1 MKKYSL
7 LTVCF
12 NMALLYG
19 QIDSTRKIEVD
30 LEFRPRTE
38 FRYGYQQLRNDTVS
52 PSYFTTNRSRI
63 NLTYTQHRFRFH
75 TSFQDVRVFGQYGQ
89 KSTSGS
95 LSVFEAYV
103 DAYFNNNWFV
113 RIGRQAV
120 ELDNKRLFSKANWDQ
135 YSRAHDGFN
144 LTYKNSKV
152 ESEAMLFFN
161 QTETPNFGTNF
172 SPTNFSNYKFLA
184 LHHFKTKLSNSL
196 DALTIN
202 AYDGYQSLS
211 NSEVLY
217 MRGTSGGRLTWHK
230 NDVSATLSGYYQYG
244 QLQSGNKINA
254 YYFQPEIKIKLK
266 NLTSQLGMEYMSGD
280 DTSSKSTVS
289 NSFIPLYG
297 VAHSF
302 MGHMDYFTKFPQN
315 TNNGGL
321 INPYLFLQYD
331 INKKLSLKADAHVF
345 MLQNTVLDK
354 NYNVIN
360 PYLGFEND
368 LSIQYKINEFTTLDY
383 EFSYMLPTSSM
394 EVLKGGNHN
403 LLPIWSYLMITFK
416 PNIINQI
423 LRKK

>member
-1 MKKYSL
+1 
-7 LTVCF
+7 
-12 NMALLYG
+12 MALLYG